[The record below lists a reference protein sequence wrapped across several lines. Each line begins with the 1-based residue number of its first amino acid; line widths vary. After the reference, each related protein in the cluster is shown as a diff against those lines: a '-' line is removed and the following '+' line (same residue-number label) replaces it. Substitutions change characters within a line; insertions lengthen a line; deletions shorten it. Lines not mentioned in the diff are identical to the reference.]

1 MNCKSILL
9 IVALFSLLFI
19 GCKGEEKPIEETNDS
34 IIDDGI
40 REVELNFNGG
50 TSLELYKEAESVA
63 SFTLNNYNTN
73 SGSFWSGQYEK
84 CVFITDRAND
94 PGAQFSDRIYIGRN
108 PYTGYFEVVDTI
120 LSGVSSWPTIE
131 KGFDFD
137 AEYVITVSESYS
149 SYYKIHQKML
159 NIERGQIVLIA
170 TSDITTISKETPSNV
185 KFYDKDIDIDKLV
198 YDETNFEG
206 LPTPVRIGF
215 EFLGWFDNSGKEVS
229 EIKEIDCH
237 YVLTAKWEELN
248 PVTDILVN
256 GIETEVV
263 KGYGFKID
271 FRVEPSDAFFQKV
284 YVTSSNN
291 DVLKVDASGNA
302 EALNCGES
310 LVTITDYMNKVTK
323 TYLIKVYP
331 TDSLDVSFSK
341 DFNGSLKVGESTEVY
356 GKFYGK
362 DEDSYKIEY
371 SSSDENVI
379 EIVYGNDKVELL
391 AKGEGVS
398 IITVK
403 ATSNNNSF
411 SLNYNISVSDK
422 TNSDKLDEVLA
433 LLQKY
438 NFSRVQTINF
448 SLFDDS
454 EMKYYKSTYGSV
466 NYYLF
471 TEFLVD
477 RTYEA
482 QAEANTNCRKS
493 RRSVDTIEFVTVHD
507 TATLIGTVE
516 GTADYLSSGVTSI
529 HYTVGDYKTLSVV
542 PEKYIAYH
550 AGDGTSMSF
559 RWQATGV
566 MAKDSNA
573 PTITVEKVDG
583 KWFFAINGEVTKVT
597 PSLSNGE
604 KTITD
609 PKNALTSLGPTW
621 TIKDGEY
628 YIGTT
633 HACFSSV
640 ISGVIGAYGGN
651 ANSIGIEMNVNSSGD
666 MFDTLQRTAKLVA
679 DILVRNNLDLT
690 RVKQHNTWT
699 GKNCP
704 QVLLTGNYWSEFMK
718 MVEIEYI
725 LMKDYSDVLIS
736 FKSNNPNIIDVTGRV
751 INPPKTSVT
760 VSYDVTVALGEASK
774 TITLYTIIP
783 GTATWEEW
791 NGLYETSK
799 TPINGNYIN

>member
-1 MNCKSILL
+1 MKFRFL
-9 IVALFSLLFI
+9 ICFIIVFSLIFL
-19 GCKGEEKPIEETNDS
+19 GCEKPNEEKEPEEDPIVDE
-34 IIDDGI
+34 GI
-40 REVELNFNGG
+40 REVELDFNGG
-50 TSLELYKEAESVA
+50 SSLELYQETSSVA

-73 SGSFWSGQYEK
+73 SGSFWSGEYER
-84 CVFITDRAND
+84 CVFITDRSND
-94 PGAQFSDRIYIGRN
+94 PGAQFSDRIYIGKN
-108 PYTGYFEVVDTI
+108 PYTGYYEVVSII
-120 LSGVSSWPTIE
+120 LSGISSWPTVE

-149 SYYKIHQKML
+149 SYYKLHQKML
-159 NIERGQIVLIA
+159 TLEVGQIVIIG
-170 TSDITTISKETPSNV
+170 TDDISSISKSTPSNI
-185 KFYDKDIDIDKLV
+185 KFYQKELEISKLV
-198 YDETNFEG
+198 YDEANFTE
-206 LPTPVRIGF
+206 LPNPKRVGF
-215 EFLGWFDNSGKEVS
+215 KFLGWFDERDNLVERI
-229 EIKEIDCH
+229 ETIDKH
-237 YVLTAKWEELN
+237 YILKAKWEELN
-248 PVTDILVN
+248 PVTDIEVS
-256 GIETEVV
+256 GIVSELYKGEVMDV
-263 KGYGFKID
+263 SLK
-271 FRVEPSDAFFQKV
+271 VVPLDAFFKKV
-284 YVTSSNN
+284 YITSSN
-291 DVLKVDASGNA
+291 DDILKVDASGKVLAVNTGQA
-302 EALNCGES
+302 KLT
-310 LVTITDYMNKVTK
+310 VTDYMNKVTK
-323 TYLIKVYP
+323 TYEVIVYP
-331 TDSLDVSFSK
+331 ESQVDIIFPNH
-341 DFNGSLKVGESTEVY
+341 FNGFLEVNEEIKIL

-362 DEDSYKIEY
+362 EDTNYKISY
-371 SSSDENVI
+371 NSSNKDVI
-379 EIVYGNDKVELL
+379 EVDSSGVLRAIK
-391 AKGEGVS
+391 EGSSV
-398 IITVK
+398 ITVK
-403 ATSNNNSF
+403 ATSTKDEYSI
-411 SLNYNISVSDK
+411 SYTISVKKNTEDR
-422 TNSDKLDEVLA
+422 LDEVLELIA
-433 LLQKY
+433 NY
-438 NFSRVQTINF
+438 NFSKVQTINF
-448 SLFDDS
+448 SLFDDG

-471 TEFLVD
+471 DEFNVI

-482 QAEANTNCRKS
+482 QAEANTSCRKT
-493 RRSVDTIEFVTVHD
+493 RRTVDTIEFVTVHD

-621 TIKDGEY
+621 TIKDNEY

-679 DILVRNNLDLT
+679 DILIRNNLDLT

-718 MVEIEYI
+718 MVEVEYI

-736 FKSNNPNIIDVTGRV
+736 FKSNNPNIIDATGRV
-751 INPPKTSVT
+751 INPPKTSTT
-760 VSYDVTVALGEASK
+760 VSYDVTVTLGEASK

-791 NGLYETSK
+791 NGLYKTSK